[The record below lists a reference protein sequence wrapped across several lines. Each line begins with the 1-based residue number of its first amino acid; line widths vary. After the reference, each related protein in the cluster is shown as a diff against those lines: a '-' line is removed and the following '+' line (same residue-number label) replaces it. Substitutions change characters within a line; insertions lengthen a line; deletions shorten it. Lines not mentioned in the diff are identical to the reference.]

1 MHRISPQFLSAIS
14 EWSCTA
20 NNAERKTLITWN
32 VTHPDDLFLEG
43 YRIWNVNTHTL
54 MHKHALT
61 YTHMYACAHRYLHHY
76 THMHAHMRPLMHTCE
91 HTHTHACADTHTQH
105 HTQTNTHTE
114 LARQIILRIHGELA
128 CWMIRR
134 IPLSV
139 CLPPPFWQAYS
150 KWERAGF
157 VQLSGGATLLPFHS
171 RNSLL
176 KHVDCPLSMW
186 ASQYMRYS

>member
-1 MHRISPQFLSAIS
+1 M
-14 EWSCTA
+14 W
-20 NNAERKTLITWN
+20 
-32 VTHPDDLFLEG
+32 
-43 YRIWNVNTHTL
+43 HTL
-54 MHKHALT
+54 MTCFWKDIESEMS
-61 YTHMYACAHRYLHHY
+61 THIHWCTSMHWH
-76 THMHAHMRPLMHTCE
+76 THTCMLVHTDTCIITRICMHTCA
-91 HTHTHACADTHTQH
+91 HWCTHVNTHTHACADTHTQH